1 MTTAISTLVASRDG
15 APAAASPQVSAVAPV
30 VAKAAVPAPAP
41 TPFTGRLVAGLSGV
55 LLAVLVAGFNEHVT
69 DVELTDIRGVMGIS
83 HDEGTWITALY
94 EAFEIA
100 AMAFAPWLGVTF
112 SIRQLT
118 MVMMATFAVLGA
130 LAPFA
135 PDLPSLCLLRIVQ
148 GFAGGCMPPM
158 LMTVALRY
166 LPPKMKVYGLG
177 AYALTATFGPNLG
190 TPLGAFCFE
199 YLGWRSVFWEC
210 IPFSLLAIALI
221 GYGLPQDPLRLER
234 FRQLDWRGFLLGL
247 PAICMLV
254 IGLMQGDRLDWFRS
268 PVIVHLLVGGTFLFT
283 LFAINEWY
291 HPLPFFRIQM
301 LRSRNISFGLFAIS
315 GVLILAAV
323 NSAIPSLFLAEI
335 RLYRP
340 LQTAPLMLLGL
351 ALPQLAA
358 LLIVSFLCNLPRV
371 DCRFVMAG
379 GLALIGLSFFLG
391 SSLTSDWYR
400 GNFYLLEAIQVMAQP
415 MIIIPILMLVTM
427 SIAPTD
433 GPFISGMFNMTK
445 GFASAVALATIES
458 LMTWREHIHSN
469 ILLDHLGANRFT
481 LQTILNQPSLVGYG
495 ADARAQAVV
504 LAAADVYLLMVG
516 FVAVMLLLNLVL
528 PTRVYAPSTALA
540 RAPTTR

>member
-1 MTTAISTLVASRDG
+1 
-15 APAAASPQVSAVAPV
+15 
-30 VAKAAVPAPAP
+30 
-41 TPFTGRLVAGLSGV
+41 
-55 LLAVLVAGFNEHVT
+55 
-69 DVELTDIRGVMGIS
+69 
-83 HDEGTWITALY
+83 
-94 EAFEIA
+94 
-100 AMAFAPWLGVTF
+100 
-112 SIRQLT
+112 
-118 MVMMATFAVLGA
+118 
-130 LAPFA
+130 
-135 PDLPSLCLLRIVQ
+135 
-148 GFAGGCMPPM
+148 MPPM

-166 LPPKMKVYGLG
+166 LPPKIKVYGLG

-221 GYGLPQDPLRLER
+221 GYGLPQGPIAARTLPPARLAR
-234 FRQLDWRGFLLGL
+234 L
-247 PAICMLV
+247 PARPAGDLHAGHRPHARRPAGLV
-254 IGLMQGDRLDWFRS
+254 RS

-458 LMTWREHIHSN
+458 LMTWREHTHSN

-516 FVAVMLLLNLVL
+516 FVGVMLLLNLVL

-540 RAPTTR
+540 RGTGIR